1 MYTFSIKAIDLARI
15 LAGDQP
21 SRKISVPASN
31 PQLAA
36 SFYFTQFQTSHSI
49 IPKWEGAV
57 KKIVHVTE
65 ESISEDEGEEHFRKR
80 SVTVMFW

>member
-1 MYTFSIKAIDLARI
+1 MYTFSINLKAIDLARI

-21 SRKISVPASN
+21 SRKISVPESN

-36 SFYFTQFQTSHSI
+36 NFYFTQFQNYSI

-57 KKIVHVTE
+57 KKIIHDSE
-65 ESISEDEGEEHFRKR
+65 ENISEDEGEEKFRKR
-80 SVTVMFW
+80 L